1 MTKKEV
7 SNNEIMQALGRFAA
21 SVDARFDAIDGRF
34 EGVDEKFEGIDAR
47 FDRIDMRLFK
57 IENHLDNLENDM
69 TEVKSK
75 IDRMY
80 GILDEH
86 MRRIES
92 IMIMQENQV
101 QKYQQERLE
110 RWIFQ
115 LADQMNV
122 KLKYE

>member
-7 SNNEIMQALGRFAA
+7 SNNEIMQALGQFAA
-21 SVDARFDAIDGRF
+21 S
-34 EGVDEKFEGIDAR
+34 VDEKFEGIDKRFEVMESR
-47 FDRIDMRLFK
+47 FDRIDMQLFK
-57 IENHLDNLENDM
+57 IENRLDNLENDM

-75 IDRMY
+75 IDKIY

-92 IMIMQENQV
+92 IMQENQV